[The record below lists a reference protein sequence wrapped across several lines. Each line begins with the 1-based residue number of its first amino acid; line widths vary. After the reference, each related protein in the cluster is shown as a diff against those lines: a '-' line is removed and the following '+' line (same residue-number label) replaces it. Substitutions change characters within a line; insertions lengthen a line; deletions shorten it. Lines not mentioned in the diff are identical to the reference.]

1 MKSSH
6 RLNQKVKESVPSS
19 AEDLLHFLE
28 LKKQE
33 VQKKY
38 TRRMSTIN
46 GLIEIVNGELQKQ
59 RASSSE
65 SEGETT

>member
-6 RLNQKVKESVPSS
+6 SLNQKVESSVPAS
-19 AEDLLHFLE
+19 AEDLLHYLE
-28 LKKQE
+28 LKKQK
-33 VQKKY
+33 VQKEY
-38 TRRMSTIN
+38 TRGMSTIN